1 MLVYLGNNIEVT
13 APIQSSSVLSVSCF
27 CVLNILVSILSVRL
41 KMRSGSGRRSAV
53 MVNVSGLVKDPA
65 KGGKCI
71 ALCNAVYGMCD
82 GAQNMPDS

>member
-1 MLVYLGNNIEVT
+1 
-13 APIQSSSVLSVSCF
+13 
-27 CVLNILVSILSVRL
+27 
-41 KMRSGSGRRSAV
+41 

-82 GAQNMPDS
+82 GAQNMPDSWGGV